1 MGAERRGR
9 GGAARAPLTGIVD
22 ARDMEAVRVLLREYQ
37 AELGIDLCFQG
48 FDTELRELPWEYAAI
63 LVAADGSGCVALRPL
78 GDGAAELKRLY
89 VRPHARGSGIGR
101 ALAEA
106 AVARARELGFARV
119 RLDTLPSMTAAR
131 ALYRELGFVEIE
143 AYRHNPDPGTTFME
157 LRL

>member
-1 MGAERRGR
+1 M
-9 GGAARAPLTGIVD
+9 TTIVD
-22 ARDMEAVRVLLREYQ
+22 ATDMDAVRVLLREYE

-48 FDTELRELPWEYAAI
+48 FDSELRELPWEYVAI
-63 LVAADGSGCVALRPL
+63 LVADDGSGCVALRAL

-89 VRPHARGSGIGR
+89 VRPHARGSGLGR

-106 AVARARELGFARV
+106 AVARARALGFSAI
-119 RLDTLPSMTAAR
+119 RLDTLPTMATAR
-131 ALYRELGFVEIE
+131 ALYGRLGFAEIE